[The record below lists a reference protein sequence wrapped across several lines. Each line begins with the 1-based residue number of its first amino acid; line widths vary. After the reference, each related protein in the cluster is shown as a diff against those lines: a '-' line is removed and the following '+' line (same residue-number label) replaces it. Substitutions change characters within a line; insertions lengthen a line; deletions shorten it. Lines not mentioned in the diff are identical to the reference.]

1 MARCKR
7 CGKDL
12 GYRPRRHVCYSCM
25 EVWKGNRKKAF
36 NQAVDEI
43 GPLIPK
49 NLKAIQKRVK
59 SIEKGLR

>member
-1 MARCKR
+1 
-7 CGKDL
+7 
-12 GYRPRRHVCYSCM
+12 M